1 MKLYRII
8 CLKRSDLDK
17 GGSGRF
23 KKIIYW
29 RPERGEPIEPILP
42 PGYTG
47 KLAEAG
53 IYSADDLER
62 CCGDG
67 HDWFARPLF
76 RSEMNE

>member
-17 GGSGRF
+17 GESGRF
-23 KKIIYW
+23 KKLIYW
-29 RPERGEPIEPILP
+29 RPERA
-42 PGYTG
+42 GYTG
-47 KLAEAG
+47 ELAEAG
-53 IYSADDLER
+53 IYSADDLEW